1 MCVICRAIAGFQGGG
16 RGLSHDYHVPLRPPA
31 LACAASGNSNN
42 TVMSEVQNRP
52 APAVDPSLHSE
63 LSAEALRVLHKVVE
77 ELPDAC
83 ERLRYVQQMTE
94 QAADKVLSL
103 VEKAQEDA
111 GEVGKKGQDLAEAL
125 ERLASSEDMSVD
137 RARAMMRLCAAY
149 ARQAGGFAERE
160 QALHTELML
169 AQGFQDL
176 SGQVINKVIG
186 MLDRVESPLQQLL
199 SSSEPPLVA
208 EEACAGSSATLEGVQ
223 TPDKALK
230 QDDVDDLLASL
241 GF

>member
-1 MCVICRAIAGFQGGG
+1 MP
-16 RGLSHDYHVPLRPPA
+16 HDYHAHMRLAEGLR
-31 LACAASGNSNN
+31 AAPGNSIH
-42 TVMSEVQNRP
+42 TAMSEVQNRP
-52 APAVDPSLHSE
+52 ASAVDQALHSE

-94 QAADKVLSL
+94 QAANKVLNL
-103 VEKAQEDA
+103 VEKAQDDA
-111 GEVGKKGQDLAEAL
+111 GEVGRKGQDLAASL
-125 ERLASSEDMSVD
+125 ERLAASEDMSVE

-149 ARQAGGFAERE
+149 ARQAAGFAERE
-160 QALHTELML
+160 QSLHTELML

-199 SSSEPPLVA
+199 ASSEPPAVT
-208 EEACAGSSATLEGVQ
+208 EDVSAGSSAALEGVQ

>member
-1 MCVICRAIAGFQGGG
+1 MSDDPI
-16 RGLSHDYHVPLRPPA
+16 RPEPA
-31 LACAASGNSNN
+31 RDQA
-42 TVMSEVQNRP
+42 
-52 APAVDPSLHSE
+52 LHSE

-83 ERLRYVQQMTE
+83 ERLRYVQEMTE
-94 QAADKVLSL
+94 QAANKVLNL
-103 VEKAQEDA
+103 VEKAQSDA
-111 GEVGKKGQDLAEAL
+111 GEVARKGQDLAEAL
-125 ERLASSEDMSVD
+125 ERLASSDDMSVD

-149 ARQAGGFAERE
+149 ARQASGFGERE
-160 QALHTELML
+160 QGLHTELML

-199 SSSEPPLVA
+199 ASSEPPAAA
-208 EEACAGSSATLEGVQ
+208 EEASVAGSSAALEGVQ

>member
-1 MCVICRAIAGFQGGG
+1 
-16 RGLSHDYHVPLRPPA
+16 
-31 LACAASGNSNN
+31 
-42 TVMSEVQNRP
+42 MSEDQNRP
-52 APAVDPSLHSE
+52 EPAVDQALHSE

-94 QAADKVLSL
+94 QAANKVLTL
-103 VEKAQEDA
+103 VEKAQDDA
-111 GEVGKKGQDLAEAL
+111 GDVAKKGNELADSL
-125 ERLASSEDMSVD
+125 DRLAASPDMSVE

-160 QALHTELML
+160 QGLHTELML

-186 MLDRVESPLQQLL
+186 MLDRVEIPLQQLL
-199 SSSEPPLVA
+199 ASSEPPVA
-208 EEACAGSSATLEGVQ
+208 ADEASVAGSSAALEGVQ